1 MSDEIQPEDSL
12 TPAEMQPVVSGE
24 PVGAEIV
31 DASVLQDVSDQPATE
46 PEETSKEELIVE
58 LNRLVERIRAYD
70 PDYQAPQFSP
80 RGWLEM
86 LGENVQQKAPEF
98 SHKLF
103 EKVKGAFDSDFLDP
117 DTWKGLWFML
127 NYTIEYQADF
137 FKRRGTGDYEV
148 DEWGYDP
155 EFIGLFKPFFDF
167 MYKKYW
173 RVQTTGIENIPE
185 AGGALLVSNHSGQL
199 PFDGA
204 MIGLA
209 VMDEHPS
216 SRLVRS
222 LYASWFPTLPFVS
235 TFLVKMGQ
243 AMATEENGV
252 RLLEQ
257 EQLVAVY
264 PEGIKGIGKLYKDRY
279 HLARFGRGG
288 FVRMALRTGAPI
300 IPVSV
305 VGAEEIY
312 ISVYN
317 ARLIARLI
325 GFPFFPI
332 TITWPWLGALGFV
345 PLPTK
350 WFIDFGEPIHT
361 EGYGPDAYNNLNL
374 VSQLTNQVRN
384 IIQDSIYARLAERR
398 SIFTG

>member
-1 MSDEIQPEDSL
+1 MSNEL
-12 TPAEMQPVVSGE
+12 TPEEGIFPADLQPTNSEE
-24 PVGAEIV
+24 PVEVGDFVETMTE
-31 DASVLQDVSDQPATE
+31 DFNDQSVGVSEQA
-46 PEETSKEELIVE
+46 SKEELIIE
-58 LNRLVERIRAYD
+58 LNRLVDRIRAYD

-86 LGENVQQKAPEF
+86 LGENVQHMAPEF
-98 SHKLF
+98 SQKLY
-103 EKVKGAFDSDFLDP
+103 EKAKGALSSDFFDP

-127 NYTIEYQADF
+127 NYTVEYQTDF
-137 FKRRGTGDYEV
+137 FKRRLTGEYEV

-173 RVQTTGIENIPE
+173 RVQTSGMENIPDV
-185 AGGALLVSNHSGQL
+185 GRALLVSNHSGQL

-209 VMDEHPS
+209 VMDEHPC

-222 LYASWFPTLPFVS
+222 LYASWFPTLPFIS

-243 AMATEENGV
+243 ATASEENGV

-257 EQLVAVY
+257 EQLVSVF

-279 HLARFGRGG
+279 QLARFGRGG
-288 FVRMALRTGAPI
+288 FVRMALRTQAPI

-312 ISVYN
+312 ISIYN

-332 TITWPWLGALGFV
+332 TITWPWFGLLGLV

-350 WFIDFGEPIHT
+350 WSIDFAEPIPT
-361 EGYGPDAYNNLNL
+361 DEYGPDAYNNLNL
-374 VSQLTNQVRN
+374 VSQLTNQTRN
-384 IIQDSIYARLAERR
+384 IIQDNIRSRLAERR